1 MFMEIIQNRY
11 GSDRTIEK
19 ISPTKL
25 RIMGESLINRNSTD
39 STGKCSMFDFE
50 GGPCLNVGGKVR
62 YGKTVIGLTH
72 RVRVDVFPNKF
83 TVIQYLFTIKT
94 ISHQTP
100 IFHSAVV

>member
-62 YGKTVIGLTH
+62 YGKTDWTILNILPENTGIDGLL
-72 RVRVDVFPNKF
+72 P
-83 TVIQYLFTIKT
+83 
-94 ISHQTP
+94 
-100 IFHSAVV
+100 VVVEVKL